1 MTKTINKNLI
11 SVLAIIALFSFNVV
25 LLAPKD
31 VSAYIPVAS
40 PYEESEEIDYDD
52 DDYYDYNDYYDE
64 DDYYEDLLNAR
75 PAISSIDPQ
84 VANKNSNAINVTV
97 VGSNFNTDS
106 IVQWDGAN
114 LPTRYE
120 TSKKLIAQIPASKL
134 DTNGSYEVK
143 VFNDNSN
150 KSSNNATFVVRDRL
164 VTSAT
169 VAGATSASGSNAS
182 SGNTASTVKNTTTSK
197 SSTATTT
204 SKSSTVKDSESKNSG
219 SELAGSA
226 IFGAS
231 GFLPSNI
238 LQWIIFAILIL
249 LAVILWRKLWVTE
262 EDKRAPLKHA

>member
-11 SVLAIIALFSFNVV
+11 NVLAIIALFSFNVV
-25 LLAPKD
+25 LLTPKD
-31 VSAYIPVAS
+31 VSANHYSPVYAYNE
-40 PYEESEEIDYDD
+40 PEEIDH
-52 DDYYDYNDYYDE
+52 DDYDYDE
-64 DDYYEDLLNAR
+64 NDYYEDLLNAR

-120 TSKKLIAQIPASKL
+120 TSKKLIAQLPSSKL
-134 DTNGSYEVK
+134 DTNGSYEIK

-150 KSSNNATFVVRDRL
+150 KSSNSATFVVRDRL

-169 VAGATSASGSNAS
+169 VAGTTSGTSNS
-182 SGNTASTVKNTTTSK
+182 SGNTASTVKKTTTSK

-204 SKSSTVKDSESKNSG
+204 SKSSTAKDSESKNSG
-219 SELAGSA
+219 SELAGNA
-226 IFGAS
+226 LFGAGN